1 MAPSGSKT
9 GPRSWFANRHGG
21 VVFLIDDNPIK
32 DPLLLADKDSIPL
45 IMKDGKIYK
54 YTLREN

>member
-1 MAPSGSKT
+1 
-9 GPRSWFANRHGG
+9 